1 MGKTPLTEP
10 EMYALLAKNLS
21 YLRKSQ
27 GGLSKKTVARI
38 LHLPPKTIMNY
49 ENCRATPL
57 AYAVLKLAEPRSE
70 KKMGENVFQGQRPF
84 QYTVCIHL
92 T

>member
-27 GGLSKKTVARI
+27 GGLSQKTVGRI

-49 ENCRATPL
+49 ENCRTTPL
-57 AYAVLKLAEPRSE
+57 AYAVLKLADYYGCSVEDL
-70 KKMGENVFQGQRPF
+70 
-84 QYTVCIHL
+84 L
-92 T
+92 TKNLTERK

>member
-27 GGLSKKTVARI
+27 GGLSQKTVARF
-38 LHLPPKTIMNY
+38 LCLPPKTIMNY
-49 ENCRATPL
+49 ENCRTTPL
-57 AYAVLKLAEPRSE
+57 AYAVLKLAHYY
-70 KKMGENVFQGQRPF
+70 GC
-84 QYTVCIHL
+84 TVEDLL
-92 T
+92 TKNLTERK

>member
-27 GGLSKKTVARI
+27 GGLSQKAVARI

-57 AYAVLKLAEPRSE
+57 AYAVPETGRLLRLLRGRPAD
-70 KKMGENVFQGQRPF
+70 KKSHRKEIEF
-84 QYTVCIHL
+84 
-92 T
+92 

>member
-27 GGLSKKTVARI
+27 GGLSQKTVARI
-38 LHLPPKTIMNY
+38 LPLPPKTIMNY

-57 AYAVLKLAEPRSE
+57 AYAVLKLADYYGCSVEDL
-70 KKMGENVFQGQRPF
+70 
-84 QYTVCIHL
+84 L
-92 T
+92 TKNLTERK

>member
-27 GGLSKKTVARI
+27 GGLSQKTVARI
-38 LHLPPKTIMNY
+38 LHLPPKTIMKY
-49 ENCRATPL
+49 ENCSAAPL
-57 AYAVLKLAEPRSE
+57 AYAVLKLADYYGCSMEDL
-70 KKMGENVFQGQRPF
+70 
-84 QYTVCIHL
+84 L
-92 T
+92 TKNLTERK

>member
-27 GGLSKKTVARI
+27 GGLSQKTVARI
-38 LHLPPKTIMNY
+38 LHLPAKTIMNY

-57 AYAVLKLAEPRSE
+57 AYAVLKLADYYGCSVEDL
-70 KKMGENVFQGQRPF
+70 
-84 QYTVCIHL
+84 L
-92 T
+92 TKNLIERK

>member
-27 GGLSKKTVARI
+27 GGLSQKTVARI
-38 LHLPPKTIMNY
+38 LHLPPKTIMNN

-57 AYAVLKLAEPRSE
+57 AYAFLKLADYYGCSVEDL
-70 KKMGENVFQGQRPF
+70 
-84 QYTVCIHL
+84 L
-92 T
+92 TKNLTERK

>member
-27 GGLSKKTVARI
+27 GGLSQKTVARI
-38 LHLPPKTIMNY
+38 LHLPPQTIMNY

-57 AYAVLKLAEPRSE
+57 AYAVLKLADSYGCSVEDL
-70 KKMGENVFQGQRPF
+70 
-84 QYTVCIHL
+84 L
-92 T
+92 TKNLTERK

>member
-27 GGLSKKTVARI
+27 GGLSQKTVARI

-49 ENCRATPL
+49 ENCRTTPI
-57 AYAVLKLAEPRSE
+57 AYAVLKLADYYGCSVEDL
-70 KKMGENVFQGQRPF
+70 
-84 QYTVCIHL
+84 L
-92 T
+92 TKNLTERK

>member
-27 GGLSKKTVARI
+27 GGLSQKTVARI
-38 LHLPPKTIMNY
+38 LQKTQKTIMNY

-57 AYAVLKLAEPRSE
+57 AYAVLKLADYYGCSVEDL
-70 KKMGENVFQGQRPF
+70 
-84 QYTVCIHL
+84 L
-92 T
+92 TKNLTERK

>member
-27 GGLSKKTVARI
+27 GGLSQKTVARI

-49 ENCRATPL
+49 ENCRSTPF
-57 AYAVLKLAEPRSE
+57 AYAVLKLAAYYGCSVEDL
-70 KKMGENVFQGQRPF
+70 
-84 QYTVCIHL
+84 L
-92 T
+92 TKDLTERK

>member
-27 GGLSKKTVARI
+27 GGLSQKTVARI
-38 LHLPPKTIMNY
+38 LHLTPKTIMNY

-57 AYAVLKLAEPRSE
+57 AYAVLKLADYYGCSVEDL
-70 KKMGENVFQGQRPF
+70 
-84 QYTVCIHL
+84 L
-92 T
+92 TKNLTERK

>member
-27 GGLSKKTVARI
+27 GGLSQKAVARF
-38 LHLPPKTIMNY
+38 LCLPPKTIMNY
-49 ENCRATPL
+49 ENSRTVPL
-57 AYAVLKLAEPRSE
+57 AYAVLRIADYYGL
-70 KKMGENVFQGQRPF
+70 
-84 QYTVCIHL
+84 TVEELLTKHL
-92 T
+92 EERKRNFETQ

>member
-10 EMYALLAKNLS
+10 EMYALLAKSLS

-27 GGLSKKTVARI
+27 GGLSQTTVARI
-38 LHLPPKTIMNY
+38 LHLPPTTIMNY

-57 AYAVLKLAEPRSE
+57 AYAVLKLADYYGCSVEDL
-70 KKMGENVFQGQRPF
+70 
-84 QYTVCIHL
+84 L
-92 T
+92 TKNLIERK

>member
-27 GGLSKKTVARI
+27 GGLSQRAVARI
-38 LHLPPKTIMNY
+38 LHLPPKNHY
-49 ENCRATPL
+49 ELR
-57 AYAVLKLAEPRSE
+57 KLQGHSACLCCPETGRLLRLLRGRPAD
-70 KKMGENVFQGQRPF
+70 KKSHRKE
-84 QYTVCIHL
+84 IED
-92 T
+92 

>member
-27 GGLSKKTVARI
+27 GGLSQKTVARI
-38 LHLPPKTIMNY
+38 LHMPPKTIMNY
-49 ENCRATPL
+49 ENCRTTPL
-57 AYAVLKLAEPRSE
+57 AYAVLKLADYYGCSVEDL
-70 KKMGENVFQGQRPF
+70 
-84 QYTVCIHL
+84 L
-92 T
+92 TKNLTERK

>member
-27 GGLSKKTVARI
+27 GGLSQKVARI

-57 AYAVLKLAEPRSE
+57 AYAVLKQADYYGCSVEDL
-70 KKMGENVFQGQRPF
+70 
-84 QYTVCIHL
+84 L
-92 T
+92 TKNFTERK

>member
-27 GGLSKKTVARI
+27 GGLSQKTVARI
-38 LHLPPKTIMNY
+38 LHLPPKTFMNY
-49 ENCRATPL
+49 ENCRATPRD
-57 AYAVLKLAEPRSE
+57 YAVLKLADYYGCSVEDL
-70 KKMGENVFQGQRPF
+70 
-84 QYTVCIHL
+84 L
-92 T
+92 TKNLKERK

>member
-10 EMYALLAKNLS
+10 EMYVLLAKNLS

-27 GGLSKKTVARI
+27 GGLSQKTVARI
-38 LHLPPKTIMNY
+38 LHLPTKTIMNY

-57 AYAVLKLAEPRSE
+57 AYAVLKLADYYGCSVEDL
-70 KKMGENVFQGQRPF
+70 
-84 QYTVCIHL
+84 L
-92 T
+92 TKNLTERK